1 MKLILFIFAVGCITI
16 KAQIIPGL
24 QEDSENLTVAEKWLN
39 MESTLKSATNAA
51 IKMALPYVIKASWEM
66 KLSSQCMLDSMVLVS
81 GLRNIKPWALKFI
94 DSSAKSIDGLMVGTM
109 SSLGVYE
116 ECLGI
121 KVINERGR
129 EKGKLLFTGQY
140 CTIELRPP
148 LPPKAKFYGT
158 EEIIP
163 ELKNISE
170 RGTVIGEAAKFASM
184 FYLMPIKLGI
194 CVPSGCTLE
203 DINQV
208 TQLLTKSLSI
218 NAKASRCEIK
228 EEIPLNS
235 TNYFVIYFLSF
246 IGCVMFIGSLFDIH
260 CYYSGTVFNNVVI
273 RTFLL
278 FSLITNFKRFKNTK
292 VSSGRN
298 LTCLH
303 GIRFLTI
310 SWIILGHTY
319 YFANPQTVR
328 KKSTK
333 ALNFGK
339 DFAFQAVI
347 NANLSVDT
355 FFCIGGLLVS
365 YLTIKIV
372 KLGGHP
378 FNVILYIIHRIWRIY
393 PLYLVVLLFTCLIY
407 PIGYGPLWYDTISKF
422 VEPCHKYWWRNLLFI
437 NNLYS
442 SEENTCL
449 LHTWYIA
456 ADFQLYLASLI
467 VILPILRWP
476 RFGLSMCG
484 FFIISSS
491 FLTAIVSYITQQKP
505 IMLYSHPDPG
515 EKEYYWLYIYFQAY
529 AHTGPYCIG
538 FLAGYLLAT
547 TPDLKFSRKTLVVGW
562 VAAFICSFSALY
574 GIYEWNKGPD
584 EPNYWIG
591 LLYSSVNRSI
601 WTLGVAW
608 MIVCCAAGQGGIVN
622 HILSWDAF
630 IPLSRLTYGAYLIHP
645 LVQMSVYGNIR
656 TLMPPDHFVAVW
668 IFFGH
673 LCTSFGI
680 AFIMSMAVEAPF
692 LQIEK
697 LIFRR
702 EELNIGNAEDP
713 AWTKNN
719 KNLSGT
725 LKAEKNGDIAVIV
738 QGYLD
743 KPMGTSGANISS
755 EKSIMNTKYE

>member
-1 MKLILFIFAVGCITI
+1 MPQTGGFVF
-16 KAQIIPGL
+16 
-24 QEDSENLTVAEKWLN
+24 
-39 MESTLKSATNAA
+39 
-51 IKMALPYVIKASWEM
+51 
-66 KLSSQCMLDSMVLVS
+66 
-81 GLRNIKPWALKFI
+81 LR
-94 DSSAKSIDGLMVGTM
+94 M
-109 SSLGVYE
+109 Y
-116 ECLGI
+116 
-121 KVINERGR
+121 
-129 EKGKLLFTGQY
+129 
-140 CTIELRPP
+140 LR
-148 LPPKAKFYGT
+148 
-158 EEIIP
+158 
-163 ELKNISE
+163 
-170 RGTVIGEAAKFASM
+170 
-184 FYLMPIKLGI
+184 
-194 CVPSGCTLE
+194 

-228 EEIPLNS
+228 EENPTEFHKLFCHADSKDSIRHEDSTCFTTNCFQQCCDPNVSTVLLN
-235 TNYFVIYFLSF
+235 NKFQ
-246 IGCVMFIGSLFDIH
+246 
-260 CYYSGTVFNNVVI
+260 
-273 RTFLL
+273 
-278 FSLITNFKRFKNTK
+278 KFKNTK
-292 VSSGRN
+292 ISSGRH

-319 YFANPQTVR
+319 YFANPQTVQNLR
-328 KKSTK
+328 K

-355 FFCIGGLLVS
+355 FSASVDCL
-365 YLTIKIV
+365 
-372 KLGGHP
+372 
-378 FNVILYIIHRIWRIY
+378 IWRIY

-476 RFGLSMCG
+476 KFGLSMCG

-547 TPDLKFSRKTLVVGW
+547 TPDLKFSRVKTLVAGW

-574 GIYEWNKGPD
+574 GVYEWNKGPD

-608 MIVCCAAGQGGIVN
+608 MIVCCATGQGGIVN

-680 AFIMSMAVEAPF
+680 AFIMSMAF
-692 LQIEK
+692 
-697 LIFRR
+697 
-702 EELNIGNAEDP
+702 
-713 AWTKNN
+713 
-719 KNLSGT
+719 
-725 LKAEKNGDIAVIV
+725 
-738 QGYLD
+738 
-743 KPMGTSGANISS
+743 
-755 EKSIMNTKYE
+755 